1 MANLGSGNDNI
12 NIDGATASFIDFGGS
27 DTYTVLNSISGDVIL
42 TDNQTSTINLPTG
55 LTISDA
61 LFLSDGVQFTVNG
74 NTVTL
79 IGNPSLFS
87 FIFGG
92 TPLDPTAGTPQT
104 FAETAVAF
112 GTTIPVPGAAP
123 NGATNIG
130 EINDDGSVGT
140 GTTPP
145 PDGPVETF
153 ALAASDA
160 SVDEGATA
168 TFTLSTNNVAAGTEV
183 TYTVS
188 GVSASDIVGPL
199 TGSVTV
205 DASGSTNIGV
215 QIIADQLSEGPET
228 LTLSLDNGEASA
240 NVTVLDTSVAP
251 SNIYISG
258 QGGNGVVSNFNIEI
272 VFEGAFSTTERAAF
286 ETAADY
292 LSALIPGDLPDEGA
306 IDDIRITALLE
317 PIDGPFDTLAFAG
330 PTVLRFDSALPSE
343 AEMTFDTADIGRQ
356 ATEGS
361 LTNTVVHEMIHAL
374 GFGTIWSNFPGLVTN
389 ARFTGDN
396 AVAAYNAEFS
406 DAAAADPLSNT
417 GIPLDGG
424 HWSEAV
430 FTTEILTPTLNSAA
444 DPMSGMT
451 VASLEDLGYDT
462 IFDVNIAGASMP
474 QLDDFMLV

>member
-27 DTYTVLNSISGDVIL
+27 DTYTVLNSLSGDVTL
-42 TDNQTSTINLPTG
+42 TDNQASTINLPTG

-79 IGNPSLFS
+79 IGNPSLFT

-112 GTTIPVPGAAP
+112 GTTIPASGAVP
-123 NGATNIG
+123 NSATNTG

-145 PDGPVETF
+145 PVETF
-153 ALAASDA
+153 ALAAAA

-168 TFTLSTNNVAAGTEV
+168 TFTLNTTNVAAGTEV
-183 TYTVS
+183 TYTIS

-199 TGSVTV
+199 TGSATV

-215 QIIADQLSEGPET
+215 QIVADQLTEGPET

-251 SNIYISG
+251 GNTYISG

-306 IDDIRITALLE
+306 IDDIRIIAELE
-317 PIDGPFDTLAFAG
+317 PIDGPFGTLAFAG
-330 PTVLRFDSALPSE
+330 PTVVRFDSVLPSE
-343 AEMTFDTADIGRQ
+343 AEMTFDTADTGRQ

-374 GFGTIWSNFPGLVTN
+374 GFGTIWSNFPGLVTSGPDV
-389 ARFTGDN
+389 RFTGDN
-396 AVAAYNAEFS
+396 AIAAYNAEFPAIAAS
-406 DAAAADPLSNT
+406 DALSNS
-417 GIPLDGG
+417 GVPLEGG
-424 HWSEAV
+424 HWSEAI
-430 FTTEILTPTLNSAA
+430 FTTEILTPTLNSSA
-444 DPMSGMT
+444 DFMSGMT

-462 IFDVNIAGASMP
+462 IFDVSIPGATMP
-474 QLDDFMLV
+474 QLTDFMMA